1 MGNQSR
7 RPNRTNRTAAAPKQC
22 VEKNDKIEF
31 RDDGSFWQPL
41 REAFGFWLPDDVL
54 KLIHQHY
61 VVAEFEHTMNE
72 GSNVLSRRSDNQLQL
87 DIKRLASALERSHTV
102 MCNCG
107 IPGGC
112 CYTVRDDEGNEDGYA
127 MNCDRGDIWLESVY
141 IADCL
146 LSTQEEWR
154 RR

>member
-1 MGNQSR
+1 M
-7 RPNRTNRTAAAPKQC
+7 
-22 VEKNDKIEF
+22 VEF

-41 REAFGFWLPDDVL
+41 RKAFGFELPDDVL

-61 VVAEFEHTMNE
+61 VVAEFEHAMNE

-87 DIKRLASALERSHTV
+87 DIKRLKGALEKSHTL

-112 CYTVRDDEGNEDGYA
+112 CYIVPDDEGNENGYG

-141 IADCL
+141 ISDCL
-146 LSTQEEWR
+146 LSAQVEWKR
-154 RR
+154 RQIV